1 MHARSPARGFLRP
14 VPSAALEETNCP
26 GFPLTAYHWDTS
38 DWMPGAR
45 LSDIEEVP
53 TYENQE
59 GAAPPGSARGLESDY
74 YLGGYDVDSEYPP
87 PHDDDFLGQDPL
99 PPPLPEDFADQ
110 YDSLP
115 PARPG
120 SLAGTLSPG
129 CRRRPQFHPSQYLPP
144 HAFPHETEVGAPPAA
159 GEFSTFAGSVNPGA
173 EAAAGPADGV
183 ALSLHNSRGPS
194 SSDVSAS
201 CGFDDSEAAVSDYES
216 VGELSL
222 ASLHIPFL
230 ETQQQ
235 TQV

>member
-1 MHARSPARGFLRP
+1 M
-14 VPSAALEETNCP
+14 PSAALEETNCP
-26 GFPLTAYHWDTS
+26 GFPLAAYHWDTS

-53 TYENQE
+53 TYESQE

-110 YDSLP
+110 YDGLP

-144 HAFPHETEVGAPPAA
+144 HPFPHETDVGGPPAA
-159 GEFSTFAGSVNPGA
+159 GELSTFAVSMNAGA
-173 EAAAGPADGV
+173 EAAAGPADGAAV
-183 ALSLHNSRGPS
+183 PLHIARGPS